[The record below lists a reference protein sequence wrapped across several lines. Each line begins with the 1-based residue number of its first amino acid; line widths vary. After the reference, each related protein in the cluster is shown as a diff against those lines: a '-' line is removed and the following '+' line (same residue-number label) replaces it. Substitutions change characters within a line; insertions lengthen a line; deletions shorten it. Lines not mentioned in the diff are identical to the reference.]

1 MAAYTIHQPDR
12 SIVSQSP
19 SPVTTLVGANFTQYP
34 YISAFGAMTRVCRL
48 HVVPKAMLYRY
59 LGLRFTR
66 RDDIPMALATS
77 EARKDQIALYTECD
91 KMTREY
97 WDLQS
102 WMPFSTSLS
111 DAELLTSL
119 RICPCCSRTGYH
131 TMLFHLPW
139 VERCPWH
146 GEKLIDCCPRCS
158 RSLMDEVTSDALP
171 LKCPCGSDLFD
182 RRAACR
188 GDPFIYR
195 SSRTW
200 QADYLDWAMDM
211 QTKRYLISA
220 IRLQSLPATNI
231 GQLIDLPLHLR
242 SKCQSGPST
251 SVQHQVQ
258 VLVPATSEPATQQA
272 EDFLQAMDALPVA
285 ERAAINVPPALLR
298 PFRAIAQNI
307 VEKLPA
313 RTLFE
318 GDLLRIY
325 PPDDPHHH
333 SRPPGTRHRQHVE
346 LTFLPVLPTATGG
359 VLDCASIDKRIRS
372 AARGAAG
379 DLIELLMRDQGVS
392 SIREL
397 PPETQTV
404 LATLGKRLLLHGYA
418 QGIRIILSRYITEIY
433 DLPRD
438 RPKPRLPIAVVF
450 LNGHHAV
457 KAHLAWVKAPAV

>member
-1 MAAYTIHQPDR
+1 MTVNSIDQTKPSAASQP
-12 SIVSQSP
+12 P
-19 SPVTTLVGANFTQYP
+19 LPVTTLVGANFTQYP

-48 HVVPKAMLYRY
+48 HVVPKAMLCRY

-66 RDDIPMALATS
+66 HDDIPMALATS
-77 EARKDQIALYTECD
+77 EARKDQIALHTKCN
-91 KMTREY
+91 KTTRAY
-97 WDLQS
+97 WDPQS
-102 WMPFSTSLS
+102 WMPFSTPLS
-111 DAELLTSL
+111 DAELLTPL

-158 RSLMDEVTSDALP
+158 RSLMKEFTSDDLP

-182 RRAACR
+182 RKAACR
-188 GDPFIYR
+188 GDPLIQR
-195 SSRTW
+195 WSRTW
-200 QADYLDWAMDM
+200 QTGYLDWAVDT
-211 QTKRYLISA
+211 QTKRHLISA
-220 IRLQSLPATNI
+220 ARLQSLPATNI

-242 SKCQSGPST
+242 SKCQSGFSA

-258 VLVPATSEPATQQA
+258 VLVPATSERATQQA
-272 EDFLQAMDALPVA
+272 EEFLQAMDALPVA
-285 ERAAINVPPALLR
+285 ERAAINVPPRLLR

-333 SRPPGTRHRQHVE
+333 ARPSGTRQRQHSE
-346 LTFLPVLPTATGG
+346 LTFLPVFPTATGG

-372 AARGAAG
+372 AARSASG
-379 DLIELLMRDQGVS
+379 DLIELLMRELGVS

-404 LATLGKRLLLHGYA
+404 LAALVKRLLLHGYA
-418 QGIRIILSRYITEIY
+418 QGIRTILSRHIAEIY

-438 RPKPRLPIAVVF
+438 RPRPRLPIAVIF
-450 LNGHHAV
+450 LNGHPTA